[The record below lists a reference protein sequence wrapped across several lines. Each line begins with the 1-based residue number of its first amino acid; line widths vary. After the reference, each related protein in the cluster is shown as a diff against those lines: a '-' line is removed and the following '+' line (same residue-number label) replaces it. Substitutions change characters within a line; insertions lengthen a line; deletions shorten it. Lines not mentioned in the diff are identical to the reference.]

1 MSLRRREFIAALG
14 GAATWPLAACAQ
26 QSEKIDEGESV
37 MALYELRTHTLYV
50 GKMAEATK
58 LYRELH
64 NHITPIGWPE
74 FPLVRSTHV

>member
-1 MSLRRREFIAALG
+1 
-14 GAATWPLAACAQ
+14 
-26 QSEKIDEGESV
+26 